1 MIFTKKFDIH
11 SITHFLGC
19 YSMVPTFM
27 EIFTLP
33 VAWASILA
41 FILAFGWEALDELNK
56 RKSLN
61 IKILDP
67 RGGDYRDLL
76 VDTVAIILACY
87 IFG

>member
-11 SITHFLGC
+11 SIHHFLGC
-19 YSMVPTFM
+19 YALVPTFM
-27 EIFTLP
+27 CIFKMPIT
-33 VAWASILA
+33 WASIFT

-61 IKILDP
+61 IKVLDP
-67 RGGDYRDLL
+67 RGGDYTDLL
-76 VDTVAIILACY
+76 VDTIAIIFACF